1 VNLSPVQFRADLPG
15 LIAGILEQTGLMA
28 GRLEL
33 EITEGVLI
41 KDVENALAILRE
53 LRALGV
59 QVAMDDFGTGYS
71 SLGYLQRFRF
81 DRIKI
86 DRSFVADLL
95 KRSEAAPIVKA
106 IVGLSTSLGMSVIAE
121 GVENEQQLAVLRR
134 EGCNEVQ
141 GYLIGRPMPAADVLA
156 LLGRGA
162 RTSTARPARAE
173 ASAPRPTLLE
183 VA

>member
-1 VNLSPVQFRADLPG
+1 LSPAQFLIDLPR
-15 LIAGILEQTGLMA
+15 LVADVLKQTGLAA

-33 EITEGVLI
+33 EITEGVLV
-41 KDVENALAILRE
+41 KDVENALAILGE
-53 LRALGV
+53 LKALGV

-71 SLGYLQRFRF
+71 SLGYLQRFPF

-95 KRSEAAPIVKA
+95 TRPEAAPIVRA

-134 EGCNEVQ
+134 EGCDEAQ
-141 GYLIGRPMPAADVLA
+141 GYLIGRPVPAEEVLA
-156 LLGRGA
+156 LLRRSAWTTTADHAGMA
-162 RTSTARPARAE
+162 APTIIRTGP
-173 ASAPRPTLLE
+173 LE
-183 VA
+183 LA